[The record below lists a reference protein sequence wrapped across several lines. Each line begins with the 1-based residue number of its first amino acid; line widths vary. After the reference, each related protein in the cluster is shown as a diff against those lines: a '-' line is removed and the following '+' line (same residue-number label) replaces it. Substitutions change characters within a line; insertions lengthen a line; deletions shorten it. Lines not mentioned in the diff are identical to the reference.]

1 MADDQEL
8 SRRLSEVARATDGVS
23 HVFPAQSIVQ
33 VAADA
38 VAAQLALREPGTLV
52 DVHRGGGAVRIT
64 AEVAVDGARPATD
77 TVREVGERI
86 RSVVDAEP
94 GPRPDT
100 ITVVVRLVEDT
111 VGLVP
116 AAGAEPVDTGVA
128 RGATRD

>member
-1 MADDQEL
+1 MSDDREL
-8 SRRLSEVARATDGVS
+8 SRRLTDLARATDGVS
-23 HVFPAQSIVQ
+23 HVFPAQSLVQ

-38 VAAQLALREPGTLV
+38 VAAQLEIRDPGTMV

-64 AEVAVDGARPATD
+64 AEVAVDGARPATE

-100 ITVVVRLVEDT
+100 ITVVVRLVEDN
-111 VGLVP
+111 VGITADDV
-116 AAGAEPVDTGVA
+116 AADAV
-128 RGATRD
+128 

>member
-1 MADDQEL
+1 VSDDREL
-8 SRRLSEVARATDGVS
+8 SRRLTDLARATDGVS
-23 HVFPAQSIVQ
+23 HVFPAQSLVQ

-38 VAAQLALREPGTLV
+38 VAAQLEIRDPGTMV

-64 AEVAVDGARPATD
+64 AEVAVDGARPATE

-111 VGLVP
+111 VGITADDV
-116 AAGAEPVDTGVA
+116 AADAV
-128 RGATRD
+128 

>member
-1 MADDQEL
+1 MSDDREL
-8 SRRLSEVARATDGVS
+8 SRRLTDLARATDGVS
-23 HVFPAQSIVQ
+23 HVFPAQSLVQ

-38 VAAQLALREPGTLV
+38 VAAQLEIRDPVTMV

-64 AEVAVDGARPATD
+64 AEVAVDGARPATE

-86 RSVVDAEP
+86 RSLVDAEP

-111 VGLVP
+111 VGITADDVAADLV
-116 AAGAEPVDTGVA
+116 
-128 RGATRD
+128 

>member
-1 MADDQEL
+1 VSDDREL
-8 SRRLSEVARATDGVS
+8 SRRLTDLARATDGVS
-23 HVFPAQSIVQ
+23 HVFPAQSLVQ

-38 VAAQLALREPGTLV
+38 VAAQLEIRDPGTMV

-64 AEVAVDGARPATD
+64 AEVAVDGARPATE

-86 RSVVDAEP
+86 RSLVDAEP

-111 VGLVP
+111 VGITADDV
-116 AAGAEPVDTGVA
+116 AADAV
-128 RGATRD
+128 

>member
-1 MADDQEL
+1 MSDDREL
-8 SRRLSEVARATDGVS
+8 SRRLTDLARATDGVS
-23 HVFPAQSIVQ
+23 HVFPAQSLVQ

-38 VAAQLALREPGTLV
+38 VAAQLEIRDPGTMV
-52 DVHRGGGAVRIT
+52 DVHRGSGAVRIT
-64 AEVAVDGARPATD
+64 AEVAVDGARPATE

-111 VGLVP
+111 VGITADDV
-116 AAGAEPVDTGVA
+116 AADAV
-128 RGATRD
+128 

>member
-1 MADDQEL
+1 MSDDREL
-8 SRRLSEVARATDGVS
+8 SRRLTDLARATDGVS
-23 HVFPAQSIVQ
+23 HVFPAQSLVQ

-38 VAAQLALREPGTLV
+38 VAAQLEIRDPGTMV
-52 DVHRGGGAVRIT
+52 DVYRGGGAVRIT
-64 AEVAVDGARPATD
+64 AEVAVDGARPATE

-111 VGLVP
+111 VGITADDVAADLV
-116 AAGAEPVDTGVA
+116 
-128 RGATRD
+128 

>member
-1 MADDQEL
+1 MSDDREL
-8 SRRLSEVARATDGVS
+8 SRRLTDLARATDGVS
-23 HVFPAQSIVQ
+23 HVFPAQSLVQ

-38 VAAQLALREPGTLV
+38 VAAQLEIRDPGTMV

-64 AEVAVDGARPATD
+64 AEVAVDGARPATE

-111 VGLVP
+111 VGITADDV
-116 AAGAEPVDTGVA
+116 AADAV
-128 RGATRD
+128 

>member
-1 MADDQEL
+1 MSDDREL
-8 SRRLSEVARATDGVS
+8 SRRLTDLARATDGVS
-23 HVFPAQSIVQ
+23 HVFPAQSLVQ

-38 VAAQLALREPGTLV
+38 VAAQLEIRDPGTMV

-64 AEVAVDGARPATD
+64 AEVAVDGARPATE

-86 RSVVDAEP
+86 RSLVDAEP

-111 VGLVP
+111 VGITADDV
-116 AAGAEPVDTGVA
+116 AADAV
-128 RGATRD
+128 

>member
-8 SRRLSEVARATDGVS
+8 SRHLTDVARATEGVS
-23 HVFPAQSIVQ
+23 HVFPAQSLVQ
-33 VAADA
+33 IAADA
-38 VAAQLALREPGTLV
+38 VAAQLEIRDPGTLV
-52 DVHRGGGAVRIT
+52 DVHRGGGAVRVT
-64 AEVAVDGARPATD
+64 AEVAVDGARPATE

-111 VGLVP
+111 VGITADEVAADLV
-116 AAGAEPVDTGVA
+116 
-128 RGATRD
+128 